1 LAGGALSVTLGRML
15 RHPTNAARR
24 RVAAHACPGCRRL
37 WALSGSRI
45 PSGSWVIACK
55 YCGWHAI
62 RGGHRPAS
70 SSAAHSRASTD
81 AGHPWWHGVLFYDE
95 DDQLVRALE
104 DYLVAAWEKGGVGLV
119 IATPEHRAAL
129 RERLAAHGL
138 LDSLGQGRF
147 VELDAASTLEQF
159 MGDDG
164 VPDPERF
171 ASTVG
176 SLVRDHAAE
185 GSLQGFGEMVDL
197 LWAAGN
203 GVGALELEELWSQ
216 LQDEI
221 PFSLLCAYA
230 ERHVDD
236 DDRDQIARVHDHVGA

>member
-1 LAGGALSVTLGRML
+1 ML
-15 RHPTNAARR
+15 RQPTNATRR

-62 RGGHRPAS
+62 RGGQRAAS
-70 SSAAHSRASTD
+70 SAVTDTEAAGWS
-81 AGHPWWHGVLFYDE
+81 HGVVFYAE
-95 DDQLVRALE
+95 DSELVTALE
-104 DYLVAAWEKGGVGLV
+104 DHLVAGWTSGGVGLV

-129 RERLAAHGL
+129 RERLAGHGVL
-138 LDSLGQGRF
+138 ESVAQGRL
-147 VELDAASTLEQF
+147 VELDAATTLGQF

-164 VPDPERF
+164 VPDAERF
-171 ASTVG
+171 ARSVG
-176 SLVRDHAAE
+176 SLVRGHAAD
-185 GSLQGFGEMVDL
+185 GPLRGFGEMVDL

-203 GVGALELEELWSQ
+203 AVGALELERLWSA
-216 LQDEI
+216 LQDDV

-230 ERHVDD
+230 SDHLDE
-236 DDRDQIARVHDHVGA
+236 DDRLEICHVHDHVTA